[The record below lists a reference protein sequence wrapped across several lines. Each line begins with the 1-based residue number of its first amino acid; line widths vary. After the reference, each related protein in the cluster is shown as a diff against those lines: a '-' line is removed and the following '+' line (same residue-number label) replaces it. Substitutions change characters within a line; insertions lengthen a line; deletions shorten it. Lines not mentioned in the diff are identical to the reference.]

1 MVYSTKEQNNKT
13 HTFHLGAGNVI
24 EGWEQGVL
32 GMCIGET
39 KSFKVPSQLVYIGID
54 QKDTDTEL
62 SNIPMGTTLIFDV
75 ELIDIHEISGIPT
88 LYSQM
93 DSNSDMFISFDE
105 MEVWFLRRRPSLV
118 SLVRTAFDL
127 DDTNR
132 V

>member
-1 MVYSTKEQNNKT
+1 M
-13 HTFHLGAGNVI
+13 I
-24 EGWEQGVL
+24 EGWEQGLL

-39 KSFKVPSQLVYIGID
+39 KSFKVPSQLVYIDIN
-54 QKDTDTEL
+54 KDTNAEL
-62 SNIPMGTTLIFDV
+62 GHIPLGTTFIFDV
-75 ELIDIHEISGIPT
+75 ELVAIHDISGIPT

-105 MEVWFLRRRPSLV
+105 MEVWFLRRRPSLI